1 MHQSL
6 EWESRK
12 TKVKRREKNLG
23 IYRKQPLS
31 PSSNSKT
38 LAMTRRLSTETV
50 EGSALSLQSV
60 DDIEGGN
67 SLPLGV
73 FGVGDRV
80 SDDVLEEDL

>member
-1 MHQSL
+1 
-6 EWESRK
+6 
-12 TKVKRREKNLG
+12 
-23 IYRKQPLS
+23 
-31 PSSNSKT
+31 
-38 LAMTRRLSTETV
+38 MTGRLSTETV

>member
-1 MHQSL
+1 MGEQKNKSQ
-6 EWESRK
+6 K
-12 TKVKRREKNLG
+12 TRTSLG